1 MQINLN
7 NLFSNFKAVVVGGIV
22 SIVLIVF
29 GFFIYSAM
37 TQTIVTG
44 EGRNILAGD
53 IFADLN
59 EFKRRN
65 VTFNN
70 LSNMIDSTFDALRDT
85 RIIVNSGSS
94 FYKPNPFSPY

>member
-1 MQINLN
+1 MQFNH
-7 NLFSNFKAVVVGGIV
+7 LFSNFKAVVVGGIV
-22 SIVLIVF
+22 SIVLIVI

-44 EGRNILAGD
+44 DGRTILAGEV
-53 IFADLN
+53 FADLN

-70 LSNMIDSTFDALRDT
+70 LTNMIDSAFDALRDT